1 MILISYGI
9 TKSGSTLAFEMAR
22 AVLELN
28 GFSQERL
35 GEGVVNDGH
44 HINFVSGWT
53 DERLTR
59 LLDAASG
66 SRIAVKTHT
75 DPYDLSP
82 QYVQE
87 LIDAGELRVHAVY
100 RDPRDVVLSMCEHA
114 ERTRT
119 SPTGPA
125 FRAVRTLDHAIERLG
140 VQLHRFRAWGQFP
153 SLKLQ
158 YEEFAFDPVVGPSRI
173 AEDLGLPADP
183 ARVWEKAR
191 EQFTQ
196 LNVGVAGRYATD
208 LSPGECERVE
218 RAFPLF
224 LELVR
229 GNDLGWFAA
238 SG

>member
-28 GFSQERL
+28 GFSQDRL
-35 GEGVVNDGH
+35 GTDLVNDGH

-53 DERLTR
+53 DDRLTR
-59 LLDAASG
+59 LVDAASG

-75 DPYDLSP
+75 DPYDLSTHL
-82 QYVQE
+82 VQN
-87 LIDAGELRVHAVY
+87 LIAAGELRIHVVY
-100 RDPRDVVLSMCEHA
+100 RDPRDLILSMLEHA
-114 ERTRT
+114 ERART

-125 FRAVRTLDHAIERLG
+125 FRGVRTLDQAIERLG

-158 YEEFAFDPVVGPSRI
+158 YEEFAFDPVAGPTRI
-173 AEDLGLPADP
+173 AEDFGLPADP
-183 ARVWEKAR
+183 ERVWEMAR

-196 LNVGVAGRYATD
+196 LNVGVAGRHMTD
-208 LSPGECERVE
+208 LSPDDCDRVE